1 MVNGLILFIQVG
13 LLALL
18 LLLAVRVISLVRS
31 EPIAVGRQEIWPA
44 TRDTVATDLPSNNS
58 EWPVASR
65 RPVPEAAPDRAELIT
80 RLHILAGL
88 QERDCRVKGLVLATA
103 PDAVKAYATA
113 WLYGAGCALSD
124 KGSRCPDQQSKNG
137 NSSTGG
143 DAGDQCINRQCGL
156 SGLFPGGS
164 GRCGVLAI
172 QPFRTAHVESL
183 RRHYCQ
189 RVYLEACLFA
199 VSSTQSV
206 PRATGSA

>member
-1 MVNGLILFIQVG
+1 MMVNGLILFIQVG

-124 KGSRCPDQQSKNG
+124 KGSRHSEALAGIVAQTSNRK
-137 NSSTGG
+137 TG
-143 DAGDQCINRQCGL
+143 IRQPEAMQAIL
-156 SGLFPGGS
+156 SL
-164 GRCGVLAI
+164 I
-172 QPFRTAHVESL
+172 HI
-183 RRHYCQ
+183 
-189 RVYLEACLFA
+189 
-199 VSSTQSV
+199 
-206 PRATGSA
+206 

>member
-1 MVNGLILFIQVG
+1 MMVNGLILFIQVG

-18 LLLAVRVISLVRS
+18 VLLADHPIAHSGWSPGTGLPRKGSGASDRTRCGQSVCHGLAVRCRLRPERQKQSAFRGT
-31 EPIAVGRQEIWPA
+31 GR
-44 TRDTVATDLPSNNS
+44 D
-58 EWPVASR
+58 
-65 RPVPEAAPDRAELIT
+65 
-80 RLHILAGL
+80 
-88 QERDCRVKGLVLATA
+88 
-103 PDAVKAYATA
+103 
-113 WLYGAGCALSD
+113 
-124 KGSRCPDQQSKNG
+124 RCPDHQSKNRD
-137 NSSTGG
+137 SSTGG
-143 DAGDQCINRQCGL
+143 DAGDQHINRQCGL

-189 RVYLEACLFA
+189 RVYLAACLFA